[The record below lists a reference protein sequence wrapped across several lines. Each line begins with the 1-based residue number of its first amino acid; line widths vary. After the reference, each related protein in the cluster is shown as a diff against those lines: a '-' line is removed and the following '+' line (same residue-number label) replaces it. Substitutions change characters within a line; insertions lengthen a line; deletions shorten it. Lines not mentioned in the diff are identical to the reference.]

1 MLRYSVSTS
10 LVRRTAIALLLVF
23 AITVALLPTA
33 VSAAP
38 ESVPAYS
45 AGYHIVKPGET
56 LSQIARYYGV
66 TVNALVNAN
75 GLANPNYIYV
85 GQRLYIP
92 GSSGAPAGCYQ
103 YYYVRPG
110 DTLSQIAAYFGM
122 RTSALAAANGI
133 SNADYVYVGQR
144 LCIPNIYGGP
154 GYPPYGGTH
163 YTVKAGDTLTKIA
176 NWYGTTVHYLMYL
189 NGLTNPNYIYVGQV
203 LRVG

>member
-10 LVRRTAIALLLVF
+10 LVRRTALALLLVF
-23 AITVALLPTA
+23 AITLALVPTA

-45 AGYHIVKPGET
+45 TGYHIVTRGET

-66 TVNALVNAN
+66 TVRALMAAN
-75 GLANPNYIYV
+75 GLTNPNYIYV

-92 GSSGAPAGCYQ
+92 ASSGAPAGCYS

-110 DTLSQIAAYFGM
+110 DTLSRIAAYFGM

-133 SNADYVYVGQR
+133 SNPNYIYVRQR

-154 GYPPYGGTH
+154 SYPPDGGTL

-176 NWYGTTVHYLMYL
+176 NWYGTTVHYLMVL

>member
-10 LVRRTAIALLLVF
+10 NVRRTAIVMLLVF
-23 AITVALLPTA
+23 AITLALMPTV

-38 ESVPAYS
+38 ASAPAYS
-45 AGYHIVKPGET
+45 TGYHIVKPGET
-56 LSQIARYYGV
+56 LSQLARYYGV
-66 TVNALVNAN
+66 TVSALMNAN
-75 GLANPNYIYV
+75 GLTNPNYIYV

-92 GSSGAPAGCYQ
+92 DGSGAPVGCYS

-110 DTLSQIAAYFGM
+110 DTLSRIAAYFGM
-122 RTSALAAANGI
+122 RTSALAAANWI
-133 SNADYVYVGQR
+133 SNPNYIYVGQR
-144 LCIPNIYGGP
+144 LCIPSIYGGP
-154 GYPPYGGTH
+154 SYPPSDGTH

-176 NWYGTTVHYLMYL
+176 NWYGTTVHYLMVL